1 MITLTATKSLKF
13 KTLTFLITRGL
24 LTCIISFPKK
34 FWKTNTF
41 DEVWNMFIIEVKVNV
56 AEIVTADIMAS
67 KNNMT
72 NQTEGLMPDFAF
84 TNNLH
89 KF

>member
-1 MITLTATKSLKF
+1 
-13 KTLTFLITRGL
+13 
-24 LTCIISFPKK
+24 
-34 FWKTNTF
+34 
-41 DEVWNMFIIEVKVNV
+41 MFIIEVKVNV

-72 NQTEGLMPDFAF
+72 NQTEGLMPGFTF

>member
-1 MITLTATKSLKF
+1 
-13 KTLTFLITRGL
+13 
-24 LTCIISFPKK
+24 
-34 FWKTNTF
+34 
-41 DEVWNMFIIEVKVNV
+41 MFIIEVKVNV

-72 NQTEGLMPDFAF
+72 NQTEGLMPGYAF

-89 KF
+89 KFQNPHTFNQIFSLFMFYLEIAIDTAEAPTSYAMAFKNNLAN